1 MIAIIPV
8 AGAGTRLR
16 PHTYTQPKSLI
27 PIAGKPVIGYIID
40 QLQEA
45 GVEDF
50 VFVIGY
56 LGDKIREYIDE
67 AYPDIRKSYVVQQM
81 REGLGHA
88 IWLVSEVVRP
98 EEDVVI
104 VLGDTI
110 MDIDLKKILNSPHSV
125 LGVKKVD
132 DPRLFGVAE
141 FEDDKVITHL
151 SEKPRIP
158 MSNMA
163 LVGLYMVK
171 NYGKLYQAL
180 NYNISNNIR
189 THNEFFLTD
198 GLQRMIENKEI
209 FIAEKIENWYDCG
222 QKEVMLATNKILL
235 KKSAGKYAA
244 HAGLQNTILIEPV
257 YIGKNTIVRNCIIGP
272 NVTVGDNA
280 VIEYTILRDSI
291 IGNYTR
297 LQDVILDSSLIGS
310 DSEIYGSTQSL
321 SIGDNTEL
329 DLR

>member
-1 MIAIIPV
+1 MIAVIPL
-8 AGAGTRLR
+8 AGAGTKLR

-27 PIAGKPVIGYIID
+27 PIAGKPIIGYIID
-40 QLQEA
+40 QLREV
-45 GVEDF
+45 GVKDF

-67 AYPDIRKSYVVQQM
+67 SYPNINKQYVVQLE

-88 IWLVSEVVRP
+88 VWLTKDVIAP
-98 EEDVVI
+98 NEDI
-104 VLGDTI
+104 IIILGDTI
-110 MDIDLKKILNSPHSV
+110 MDINLKKIIESPNSL
-125 LGVKKVD
+125 LGVKKVE

-141 FEDDKVITHL
+141 FDENNVITHL

-163 LVGLYMVK
+163 LVGLYKIK
-171 NYGKLYQAL
+171 NSSILFNAL
-180 NYNISNNIR
+180 DYNIKNNIR

-198 GLQRMIENKEI
+198 GLQRMLENGEK

-222 QKEVMLATNKILL
+222 QKEVLLATNKMIL
-235 KKSAGKYAA
+235 KKYALDQSK
-244 HAGLQNTILIEPV
+244 HLGLENSIIVEPV
-257 YIGKNTIVRNCIIGP
+257 FIGKNAIVKNSIIGP
-272 NVTVGDNA
+272 NVTIGESA
-280 VIEYTILRDSI
+280 VIEYTIARNSI

-297 LQDVILDSSLIGS
+297 LKEVVLSSSLIGS
-310 DSEIYGSTQSL
+310 DSVIHGSKQSL

>member
-1 MIAIIPV
+1 MVAIIPV
-8 AGAGTRLR
+8 AGAGTKLR

-27 PIAGKPVIGYIID
+27 PIAGKPLIGYIID
-40 QLQEA
+40 QLLDA
-45 GVEDF
+45 GVEKF

-67 AYPDIRKSYVVQQM
+67 SFPHIKKHYVIQQM

-88 IWLVSEVVRP
+88 VWLTK
-98 EEDVVI
+98 DVIKPKEKVI
-104 VLGDTI
+104 IILGDTI
-110 MDIDLKKILNSPHSV
+110 MDVDLKKIIKSSQSV
-125 LGVKKVD
+125 IGVKKVE

-141 FEDDKVITHL
+141 FGNDNIITRL

-163 LVGLYMVK
+163 MVGLYMVK
-171 NYGKLYQAL
+171 NFGKLYQAID
-180 NYNISNNIR
+180 YNISNNIR

-198 GLQRMIENKEI
+198 GLQKMIEEGETI
-209 FIAEKIENWYDCG
+209 IAEKIDHWYDCG
-222 QKEVMLATNKILL
+222 QKNILLKTNKIMLQRL
-235 KKSAGKYAA
+235 KNNYSN
-244 HAGLQNTILIEPV
+244 HEGLNNTIVIEPV
-257 YIGKNTIVRNCIIGP
+257 HIGKNTIIRNSIIGP
-272 NVTVGDNA
+272 NVTIGDNA
-280 VIEYTILRDSI
+280 VVEYTILRDCI
-291 IGNYTR
+291 IGNFTR
-297 LQDVILDSSLIGS
+297 LQDVVLDNSLIGS

>member
-1 MIAIIPV
+1 MVAIIPV

-27 PIAGKPVIGYIID
+27 PIAGKPIIGYIVD

-45 GVEDF
+45 GIADF

-56 LGDKIREYIDE
+56 LGDKIREYIDT
-67 AYPDIRKSYVVQQM
+67 AYPDVRKSYVVQQM

-88 IWLVSEVVRP
+88 IWLTNQVISP
-98 EEDVVI
+98 DEDVII

-110 MDIDLKKILNSPHSV
+110 MDIDLKKVVEAPYSV

-141 FEDDKVITHL
+141 FGDDFVITHL

-163 LVGLYMVK
+163 LVGLYKVCGF
-171 NYGKLYQAL
+171 GKLHAAL
-180 NYNISNNIR
+180 DYNIRNNIR
-189 THNEFFLTD
+189 TYNEFFLTD
-198 GLQRMIENKEI
+198 GLQRMIEQGEK
-209 FIAEKIENWYDCG
+209 FIAEKIDNWYDCG
-222 QKEVMLATNKILL
+222 QKEVMLQTNMILL
-235 KKSAGKYAA
+235 KKNAGKYAD
-244 HAGLQNTILIEPV
+244 HPGLKNTILVEPV
-257 YIGKNTIVRNCIIGP
+257 YIGENSKVSNSIIGP
-272 NVTVGDNA
+272 NVTIGDNA
-280 VIEYTILRDSI
+280 VVEHTIIRDSI

-297 LQDVILDSSLIGS
+297 LQDVLMYNSLIGS
-310 DSEIYGSTQSL
+310 DSVIHGSSHSL

>member
-40 QLQEA
+40 QLLEA

-56 LGDKIREYIDE
+56 LGDKIREYVDE
-67 AYPDIRKSYVVQQM
+67 AYPDVRKSYVVQQM

-88 IWLVSEVVRP
+88 IWLANEVVKP

-110 MDIDLKKILNSPHSV
+110 MDIDLKKVLNSPYSV

-141 FEDDKVITHL
+141 FEEDKIITHL

-180 NYNISNNIR
+180 DYNIRNNIR

-244 HAGLQNTILIEPV
+244 HAGLHNTILIEPV

-280 VIEYTILRDSI
+280 VVEYTILRDSI

>member
-27 PIAGKPVIGYIID
+27 PIAGKPVIGYIVD
-40 QLQEA
+40 QLLEA

-67 AYPDIRKSYVVQQM
+67 AYPEVRKSYVIQQM

-88 IWLVSEVVRP
+88 IWLAQEVVSP
-98 EEDVVI
+98 DEDVVI
-104 VLGDTI
+104 ILGDTI
-110 MDIDLKKILNSPHSV
+110 MDIDLKKVLDAPHSV

-141 FEDDKVITHL
+141 FDDDLVVTNL
-151 SEKPRIP
+151 AEKPRIP

-163 LVGLYMVK
+163 LVGLYKVK
-171 NYGKLYQAL
+171 NYGKLYNAIDH
-180 NYNISNNIR
+180 NIKHNIR

-198 GLQRMIENKEI
+198 GLQRMIESGEK
-209 FIAEKIENWYDCG
+209 FVAEKIENWYDCG
-222 QKEVMLATNKILL
+222 QKEVMLKTNKILL
-235 KKSAGKYAA
+235 QKNAGKYSG
-244 HAGLQNTILIEPV
+244 HKGLQNTILIEPV
-257 YIGKNTIVRNCIIGP
+257 YIGANSIVRNCIIGP
-272 NVTVGDNA
+272 NVTIGDNA
-280 VIEYTILRDSI
+280 VVEYTILRDSI

-297 LQDVILDSSLIGS
+297 LQDVVLDSSLIGS